1 MMISATAT
9 STAAAQVMGVGVM
22 GHMMVATMVAMVATV
37 TEIAQVVAEI
47 TEIAHQRR
55 RDRRSGHDLM
65 GWRLDE
71 QRRRY
76 DGGRSAMHCVQLM
89 MGHHH
94 GAEQQH
100 LIDGD

>member
-1 MMISATAT
+1 MATDAAG
-9 STAAAQVMGVGVM
+9 AAAAVMV
-22 GHMMVATMVAMVATV
+22 VAAEVAQIAQMIA
-37 TEIAQVVAEI
+37 EIA
-47 TEIAHQRR
+47 EIAHQRR
-55 RDRRSGHDLM
+55 RDGRRRHDLM

-76 DGGRSAMHCVQLM
+76 DGRRSAMHCVQLM